1 MVEEIKSLRRNK
13 KIAGVEDPIVIVQRL
28 LNVFR
33 QLHILD
39 EKQKTDFDNMI
50 LQQPP
55 EIRHMCTALPG
66 GSLLQEY
73 VDELEEKH
81 GIAPDQVVSGEH
93 LAAGVKENILANA
106 LAEKEAIT
114 TAAGEETPAPAKA
127 AAPQPAASTASS
139 AESLELQK
147 QMLLMMQ
154 AMQTQNNNNAVQA
167 AAPAA
172 ATIKADANFA
182 KDIASAL
189 ADAMAESDEKRHQ
202 ETMALTKSITQSQLE
217 ITQTLIKEL
226 GSKKESSAPA
236 VITDS
241 NGVKVIDNTKEITKA
256 ITESQLEMAKMF
268 LQHNAISASNS
279 NANNANNIQI
289 NNTPAPALNTQELVG
304 DIIKAQSQLFREM
317 AKEQTK
323 ELSAIISVA
332 LKESNQLSNKTLIN
346 ALSAFQKENL
356 KFFKQQ
362 AKNQTVIY
370 QQVPATAAA
379 GAMVAGDT
387 VQQPV
392 YQYAEP
398 SYETTGTT
406 ESNEPS
412 YIKKM
417 LGNMFNRGHNRED
430 NEFENQAAVK
440 ENEPEPQ
447 VEYEYVEVPA
457 EANIQEEE
465 SAAQEART
473 ENVPQIEEQIVET
486 PAAPEAL
493 ETDDV
498 SAEETAD
505 NDEDRYEISGDG
517 LGLSDITAPAKK
529 KKKKKKKKKN
539 NGPADGETTAPA
551 AMSPAD
557 RELSELLN
565 FDDTPVSGDEA
576 ALSQSGSSLDTS
588 LFDLDM
594 PTTPSLAEENI
605 SSHQTEKDDFP
616 KLDMSIFSSSNAT
629 ATAENSN
636 IFNNEVSAAETP
648 DNIQDTEWEEL
659 PEPVETSQNEDI
671 ATGYDNLSSD
681 YSEADEPEFEKTA
694 PANAFAKGES
704 DDFAAAEM
712 PIDLS
717 GDDNSID
724 LSNEET
730 SQPLENSLESDD
742 IFSDGQ
748 DFNSE
753 ETELELAA
761 PDTTATIH
769 SAVPE
774 TQPQAPVVHS
784 SLIPDLQS
792 PDALDNLL
800 NTFNSSLNDDQPVDL
815 DAEYK
820 IALDTN
826 DEGLAETADDNS
838 EWEWEY
844 EEAPEDEAA
853 EQPQVQAQ
861 SEGED
866 GEWEWEYEEVPE
878 DETAEQTQVQAQS
891 EGEDSEWEWEYE
903 EVPEDEAAEQPQ
915 VQAQNEGEDGE
926 WEWEYEEVPE
936 DEAAEQPQVQAQ
948 SESEDGEWEWEYEE
962 VPENEAAEQP
972 QVQAQSEGEDGEW
985 EWEYEEVPETSVQET
1000 DLADPT
1006 AISSTQF
1013 SPQAADEEI
1022 STLFSDDSDM
1032 PEEKTILP
1040 AEQED
1045 VDFSALFDNFDKK
1058 TAMPEGV
1065 PDPYAGGSDENGND
1079 LDMTPLQSGSL
1090 YFQEDIAPEHR
1101 DPLAP
1106 KNILPQGD
1114 DEIVFADLA
1123 DDENKNEPYALNSDL
1138 KP

>member
-154 AMQTQNNNNAVQA
+154 AMQVQNNNNAVQA

-370 QQVPATAAA
+370 QQVPATAAE

-473 ENVPQIEEQIVET
+473 ETSPQIEEQIVEM

-517 LGLSDITAPAKK
+517 LGLSDIAAPAKK

-539 NGPADGETTAPA
+539 NGPADGEATAPA

-565 FDDTPVSGDEA
+565 FDDTPVSGNEA
-576 ALSQSGSSLDTS
+576 ALSQSDGSLDTS

-636 IFNNEVSAAETP
+636 IFDNEVSAAETP

-694 PANAFAKGES
+694 PADAFAKEES

-730 SQPLENSLESDD
+730 PQPLENSLESDD

-761 PDTTATIH
+761 PDTTATVH

-792 PDALDNLL
+792 PDVLDNLL

-820 IALDTN
+820 IALDAN

-903 EVPEDEAAEQPQ
+903 EVPED
-915 VQAQNEGEDGE
+915 
-926 WEWEYEEVPE
+926 
-936 DEAAEQPQVQAQ
+936 
-948 SESEDGEWEWEYEE
+948 
-962 VPENEAAEQP
+962 EAAEQP

-1101 DPLAP
+1101 APLAP